1 MGKKSVAKAKVKAK
15 KKEWI
20 LLPKTH
26 NKLLFYS
33 GILAL
38 GIGFLL
44 LAKGSTV
51 VSPILIILAY
61 ILILGGILI

>member
-1 MGKKSVAKAKVKAK
+1 
-15 KKEWI
+15 
-20 LLPKTH
+20 
-26 NKLLFYS
+26 LFYS